1 MLPPKLF
8 PFPLSSQA
16 SDFSDLPDYLRL
28 PPELHSCLL
37 GSVML
42 AAAKRLSAEASGTAL
57 GDLLTYKEA
66 SELLSWAMDQAF
78 GMRQEVLRR
87 VR

>member
-1 MLPPKLF
+1 
-8 PFPLSSQA
+8 
-16 SDFSDLPDYLRL
+16 
-28 PPELHSCLL
+28 
-37 GSVML
+37 ML

-57 GDLLTYKEA
+57 GGDLLTYKET